1 VTAVAFAG
9 RRLTVFANEEELTG
23 GTGPNTLW
31 FVEDALK
38 EKGAIV
44 DNAAAWTS
52 RVVRD
57 GNRITGQ
64 NPQSSE
70 DVAKEALKAP
80 AG

>member
-1 VTAVAFAG
+1 M
-9 RRLTVFANEEELTG
+9 
-23 GTGPNTLW
+23 
-31 FVEDALK
+31 
-38 EKGAIV
+38 